1 MENKLKAFIED
12 ANRQFDDQMELKEY
26 LIDEAE
32 YDADYVESLSPLEL
46 VDTYLQYNGVC
57 NFTEDILNLVKVAYN
72 LGDYSEAEDKY
83 HE

>member
-12 ANRQFDDQMELKEY
+12 ANGQFDDQMELKEY

-32 YDADYVESLSPLEL
+32 YDADYVDSLSQLEL

-72 LGDYSEAEDKY
+72 LGD
-83 HE
+83 

>member
-1 MENKLKAFIED
+1 
-12 ANRQFDDQMELKEY
+12 MELKEY

-72 LGDYSEAEDKY
+72 LGD
-83 HE
+83 

>member
-1 MENKLKAFIED
+1 MENKLKDFIED
-12 ANRQFDDQMELKEY
+12 ANGQFDDQMELKEY

-72 LGDYSEAEDKY
+72 LGD
-83 HE
+83 

>member
-12 ANRQFDDQMELKEY
+12 ANGQFDDQMELKEY

-46 VDTYLQYNGVC
+46 VNTYLQYNGVC

-72 LGDYSEAEDKY
+72 LGD
-83 HE
+83 

>member
-12 ANRQFDDQMELKEY
+12 ANGQFEDQMELKEY

-72 LGDYSEAEDKY
+72 LGD
-83 HE
+83 

>member
-1 MENKLKAFIED
+1 MENKLRAFIED
-12 ANRQFDDQMELKEY
+12 ANGQFDDQMELKEY
-26 LIDEAE
+26 LIDEAG

-72 LGDYSEAEDKY
+72 LGD
-83 HE
+83 

>member
-72 LGDYSEAEDKY
+72 LGD
-83 HE
+83 

>member
-12 ANRQFDDQMELKEY
+12 ANGQFDDQMELKEY

-32 YDADYVESLSPLEL
+32 YDADYVESLSQLEL

-72 LGDYSEAEDKY
+72 LVD
-83 HE
+83 

>member
-12 ANRQFDDQMELKEY
+12 ANGQFDDQMELKEY

-46 VDTYLQYNGVC
+46 IDTYLQYNGVC

-72 LGDYSEAEDKY
+72 LGD
-83 HE
+83 

>member
-12 ANRQFDDQMELKEY
+12 ANGQFDDQMDLKEY

-72 LGDYSEAEDKY
+72 LGD
-83 HE
+83 

>member
-12 ANRQFDDQMELKEY
+12 ANGQFDDQMELKEY

-46 VDTYLQYNGVC
+46 VDTYLQYIGVC

-72 LGDYSEAEDKY
+72 LGD
-83 HE
+83 

>member
-12 ANRQFDDQMELKEY
+12 ANGQFDDQMELKEY
-26 LIDEAE
+26 LIDEAR

-72 LGDYSEAEDKY
+72 LGD
-83 HE
+83 

>member
-12 ANRQFDDQMELKEY
+12 ANGQFDDQMKLKEY

-32 YDADYVESLSPLEL
+32 YDADYIESLSPLEL

-72 LGDYSEAEDKY
+72 LGD
-83 HE
+83 

>member
-1 MENKLKAFIED
+1 MENKLKVFIED
-12 ANRQFDDQMELKEY
+12 ANGQFDDQMELKEY

-46 VDTYLQYNGVC
+46 VDTYLQYNGIC

-72 LGDYSEAEDKY
+72 LGD
-83 HE
+83 

>member
-12 ANRQFDDQMELKEY
+12 ADGQFDDQMELKEY

-46 VDTYLQYNGVC
+46 VDTYLQYNRVC

-72 LGDYSEAEDKY
+72 LGD
-83 HE
+83 

>member
-12 ANRQFDDQMELKEY
+12 ANGQFDDQMELKEY

-46 VDTYLQYNGVC
+46 VDTYLQHNGVC

-72 LGDYSEAEDKY
+72 LGD
-83 HE
+83 

>member
-12 ANRQFDDQMELKEY
+12 ANGQFYDQMELKEY

-72 LGDYSEAEDKY
+72 LGD
-83 HE
+83 

>member
-12 ANRQFDDQMELKEY
+12 ANGQFDDQIELKEY

-46 VDTYLQYNGVC
+46 VDTYLKYNGVC

-72 LGDYSEAEDKY
+72 LGD
-83 HE
+83 

>member
-12 ANRQFDDQMELKEY
+12 ANGQFDDQMELKEY

-72 LGDYSEAEDKY
+72 LED
-83 HE
+83 

>member
-12 ANRQFDDQMELKEY
+12 ANGQFDDQMELKEY

-32 YDADYVESLSPLEL
+32 YDADFVESLSPLEL

-57 NFTEDILNLVKVAYN
+57 TFTVDILNLVKVAYN
-72 LGDYSEAEDKY
+72 LGD
-83 HE
+83 

>member
-12 ANRQFDDQMELKEY
+12 ADGHFDDQIELKEY
-26 LIDEAE
+26 LIIEAE
-32 YDADYVESLSPLEL
+32 YDAEYIESLSPLEL

-72 LGDYSEAEDKY
+72 LGD
-83 HE
+83 

>member
-12 ANRQFDDQMELKEY
+12 ANGQFDDQIELKEY

-72 LGDYSEAEDKY
+72 LGD
-83 HE
+83 

>member
-1 MENKLKAFIED
+1 MEYKLKAFIED
-12 ANRQFDDQMELKEY
+12 ANGQFDDQMELKEY

-72 LGDYSEAEDKY
+72 LGD
-83 HE
+83 

>member
-1 MENKLKAFIED
+1 MENKLKAFVED
-12 ANRQFDDQMELKEY
+12 ANGQFDDQMELKEY

-32 YDADYVESLSPLEL
+32 YDADYVESLSQLEL

-72 LGDYSEAEDKY
+72 LGD
-83 HE
+83 

>member
-12 ANRQFDDQMELKEY
+12 SNGQFDSQIELKEY

-46 VDTYLQYNGVC
+46 ADTYLQYNGIR

-72 LGDYSEAEDKY
+72 LGD
-83 HE
+83 

>member
-12 ANRQFDDQMELKEY
+12 ANGQFDGQMELKEY

-57 NFTEDILNLVKVAYN
+57 NLF
-72 LGDYSEAEDKY
+72 
-83 HE
+83 H

>member
-12 ANRQFDDQMELKEY
+12 ANGQFDDQMELKEY

-32 YDADYVESLSPLEL
+32 YDADYIESLSPLEL

-72 LGDYSEAEDKY
+72 LGD
-83 HE
+83 

>member
-12 ANRQFDDQMELKEY
+12 ANGQFDDQMELKEY

-46 VDTYLQYNGVC
+46 VDTYLQYNEVC

-72 LGDYSEAEDKY
+72 LGD
-83 HE
+83 

>member
-12 ANRQFDDQMELKEY
+12 ANGQFDDQMELKEY

-57 NFTEDILNLVKVAYN
+57 NFTEDILNIVKVAYN
-72 LGDYSEAEDKY
+72 LGD
-83 HE
+83 

>member
-12 ANRQFDDQMELKEY
+12 ANGQFDDQMELKEY

-32 YDADYVESLSPLEL
+32 YDAAYVESLSPLEL
-46 VDTYLQYNGVC
+46 VDTYLQYNRVC

-72 LGDYSEAEDKY
+72 LGD
-83 HE
+83 

>member
-12 ANRQFDDQMELKEY
+12 ANGQFDDQMDLKEY

-32 YDADYVESLSPLEL
+32 YDADYIESLSPLEL

-72 LGDYSEAEDKY
+72 LGD
-83 HE
+83 

>member
-12 ANRQFDDQMELKEY
+12 ANGQFDDQMELKEY

-46 VDTYLQYNGVC
+46 VDTYLQYNGVY
-57 NFTEDILNLVKVAYN
+57 NFTEDILNSVKVAYN
-72 LGDYSEAEDKY
+72 LGD
-83 HE
+83 

>member
-12 ANRQFDDQMELKEY
+12 ANGQFDDQMELKEY

-57 NFTEDILNLVKVAYN
+57 NFTEDIMNLVKVAYN
-72 LGDYSEAEDKY
+72 LGD
-83 HE
+83 

>member
-12 ANRQFDDQMELKEY
+12 ANGQFDDQMELKEY

-32 YDADYVESLSPLEL
+32 YDAYYVESLSPLEL

-57 NFTEDILNLVKVAYN
+57 NFTDDILNLVKVAYN
-72 LGDYSEAEDKY
+72 LGD
-83 HE
+83 